1 MSIEEIGLV
10 LIGDEL
16 LRGNRK
22 DRHMEHMI
30 GVLARR
36 GLDLDWVQI
45 IGDDNHRIT
54 GTLRDSM
61 TANALVFS
69 FGGIG
74 GTPDDLTRACAA
86 AAAGVEL
93 KRHPEAAR
101 LIEEQ
106 FGEGAYPHR
115 IVMADIP
122 EGAELIPNPINRVA
136 GFSLQNHHFLPGF
149 PNMSWPMAQWVLDAK
164 YPQLFNAA
172 PNIEK
177 RLYIF
182 NTPES
187 DLVDLMERLLLDH
200 PGLKLSSLP
209 DTKSRSRI
217 DFGLKGPEEIVDK
230 AWGNL
235 VDWLNAEGKTWE
247 MLDYPSSPSS

>member
-1 MSIEEIGLV
+1 MSIDEIGLI

-30 GVLARR
+30 GELAQR

-45 IGDDNHRIT
+45 IGDDNRRIT
-54 GTLRDSM
+54 ATLRDSM
-61 TANALVFS
+61 AANALVFI

-74 GTPDDLTRACAA
+74 GTPDDLTRGCAA
-86 AAAGVEL
+86 AAAGVVL
-93 KRHPEAAR
+93 KRHAEAAR

-106 FGEGAYPHR
+106 FGKGAYPHR

-136 GFSLQNHHFLPGF
+136 GFSLSDHHFLPGF
-149 PNMSWPMAQWVLDAK
+149 PNMSWPMAQWVLDEK
-164 YPQLFNAA
+164 YPQLFNAK
-172 PNIEK
+172 PNIER

-187 DLVDLMERLLLDH
+187 DLIDEMERLLRNH

-209 DTKSRSRI
+209 DTQSRSRI
-217 DFGLKGPEEIVDK
+217 DFGLKGPEETVNQ
-230 AWGNL
+230 AWNQL
-235 VDWLNAEGKTWE
+235 IDRLNAEGKAWE
-247 MLDYPSSPSS
+247 ALGSDSS

>member
-1 MSIEEIGLV
+1 MSIEEIGLI

-30 GVLARR
+30 GVLAQR

-45 IGDDNHRIT
+45 IGDDNQRIT
-54 GTLRDSM
+54 ATLRDSM
-61 TANALVFS
+61 AANALVFS

-86 AAAGVEL
+86 AAANVAL

-101 LIEEQ
+101 LIEDQ

-122 EGAELIPNPINRVA
+122 EGAELIPNPINKVA
-136 GFSLQNHHFLPGF
+136 GFSLRNHHFLPGF
-149 PNMSWPMAQWVLDAK
+149 PNMSWPMAQWVLDEK
-164 YPQLFNAA
+164 YPQLLNAK

-187 DLVDLMERLLLDH
+187 DLIDEMEQLLRNH

-209 DTKSRSRI
+209 DTQSRSRI
-217 DFGLKGPEEIVDK
+217 DFGLKGPEETVNQ
-230 AWGNL
+230 AWNEMI
-235 VDWLNAEGKTWE
+235 DWLNTQGRTWE
-247 MLDYPSSPSS
+247 ALDPGPKAS

>member
-1 MSIEEIGLV
+1 MSIDEIGLI

-45 IGDDNHRIT
+45 IGDDNRRIT
-54 GTLRDSM
+54 ATLRTSM
-61 TANALVFS
+61 AANALVFS

-86 AAAGVEL
+86 GAASVAL

-101 LIEEQ
+101 LIEDQ

-136 GFSLQNHHFLPGF
+136 GFSLRNHHFLPGF
-149 PNMSWPMAQWVLDAK
+149 PNMSWPMAQWVLDEK
-164 YPQLFNAA
+164 YPQLFNAK
-172 PNIEK
+172 PNIER

-187 DLVDLMERLLLDH
+187 DLIDEMEHLLRKYT
-200 PGLKLSSLP
+200 GLKLSSLP
-209 DTKSRSRI
+209 DTQSRSRI
-217 DFGLKGPEEIVDK
+217 DFGLKGPEEAVNQ
-230 AWGNL
+230 AWDELIG
-235 VDWLNAEGKTWE
+235 WLNKEGRSWE
-247 MLDYPSSPSS
+247 ALDSGSENS

>member
-1 MSIEEIGLV
+1 MSIDEIGLI

-30 GVLARR
+30 GELAQR

-45 IGDDNHRIT
+45 IGDDNRRIT
-54 GTLRDSM
+54 ATLRDSM
-61 TANALVFS
+61 AANALVFI

-74 GTPDDLTRACAA
+74 GTPDDLTRGCAA
-86 AAAGVEL
+86 AAAGVVL
-93 KRHPEAAR
+93 KRHAEAAR

-106 FGEGAYPHR
+106 FGKGAYPHR

-136 GFSLQNHHFLPGF
+136 GFSLSDHHFLPGF
-149 PNMSWPMAQWVLDAK
+149 PNMSWPMAQWVLDEK
-164 YPQLFNAA
+164 YPQLFNAK
-172 PNIEK
+172 PNIER

-187 DLVDLMERLLLDH
+187 DLIDEMERLLGNH

-209 DTKSRSRI
+209 DTQSRSRI
-217 DFGLKGPEEIVDK
+217 DFGLKGPEETVNQ
-230 AWGNL
+230 AWNQL
-235 VDWLNAEGKTWE
+235 IDRLNAEGKAWE
-247 MLDYPSSPSS
+247 ALGSDSS